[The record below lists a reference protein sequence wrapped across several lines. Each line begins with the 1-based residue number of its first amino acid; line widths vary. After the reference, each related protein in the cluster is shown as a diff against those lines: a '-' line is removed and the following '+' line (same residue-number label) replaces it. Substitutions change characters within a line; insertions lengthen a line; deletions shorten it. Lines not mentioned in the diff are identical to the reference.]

1 MALKE
6 LLVVEVELLVLP
18 EEALED
24 LAVAEQ
30 VFGGQKEVLVGLGL
44 WTSSHLD
51 HSSSSLD

>member
-24 LAVAEQ
+24 LAVAGQ
-30 VFGGQKEVLVGLGL
+30 VFGGQKEVLGGQGL
-44 WTSSHLD
+44 WTSLHPD
-51 HSSSSLD
+51 RSSSSSD